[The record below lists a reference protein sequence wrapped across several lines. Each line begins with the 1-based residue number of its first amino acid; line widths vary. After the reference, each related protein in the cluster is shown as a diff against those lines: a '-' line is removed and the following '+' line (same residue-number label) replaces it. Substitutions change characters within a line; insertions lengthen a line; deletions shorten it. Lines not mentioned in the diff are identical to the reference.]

1 MKNGKLSEKQGESVK
16 NHIVSFSGGRTS
28 AYMVWLF
35 QQKSLR
41 ENINVEFVYCDTG
54 AEHPA
59 TYKFIKDVVKH
70 YDINLTC
77 LRCLINPE
85 KGIGTTYKVVSLEE
99 CQPDLKPF
107 KDMVLKYGVPSVTGP
122 MCTRE
127 MKSTPS
133 DKYCNEKYGRG
144 NYVKWLGIRAD
155 EPNRIKVVEDQ
166 LDLFGGAKKISKEK
180 LPLRYLGQISNMTK
194 QDILDWWEDQ
204 PFNLNLTEE
213 LGNCV
218 FCVKKGTNK
227 IALAAKK
234 EPEMAKKFITMVQD
248 PRIPI
253 PATKAAAGHLIDT
266 MYRGRLSLG
275 DVIESYKDVSIKDLS
290 DSITRGRRYSA
301 DSCSESCESMTLDL
315 FGK

>member
-1 MKNGKLSEKQGESVK
+1 MK

-35 QQKSLR
+35 EQKRMR
-41 ENINVEFVYCDTG
+41 EDINVEFVYCDTG
-54 AEHPA
+54 AEHEN
-59 TYKFIKDVVKH
+59 TYSFIRDVVKH
-70 YDINLTC
+70 YGIKLTC
-77 LRCLINPE
+77 LRCVVNPE
-85 KGIGTTYKVVSLEE
+85 KGIGTTYKVVPLEE

-107 KDMVLKYGVPSVTGP
+107 QDMILKYGNPSFVAP
-122 MCTRE
+122 LCTRE

-133 DKYCNEKYGRG
+133 DKYCNEKYGHG
-144 NYVKWLGIRAD
+144 NYVKWLGIRVD

-166 LDLFGGAKKISKEK
+166 LDLFGGGKRISKEK

-204 PFNLNLTEE
+204 PFNLNLSEE

-234 EPEMAKKFITMVQD
+234 EPELAQQFITLVQD
-248 PRIPI
+248 PKLPMPI
-253 PATKAAAGHLIDT
+253 KKAAAGHLSDT

-275 DVIESYKDVSIKDLS
+275 DVIESYKDISIKDLS

-301 DSCSESCESMTLDL
+301 GSCSESCESMTLDL
-315 FGK
+315 FE